1 MKTHFVVTAEGQLA
15 CGSNSYVAMATAGR
29 DVCASCERR
38 LDDIIYA
45 AVQLAKTPGAA
56 ALAVGD
62 KRMART
68 LKYLR
73 SLDAP
78 VDATRTPTPATRCCS
93 TPSSA
98 TSCSSSPSFA

>member
-62 KRMART
+62 KRMARA

-73 SLDAP
+73 TLGADDAP
-78 VDATRTPTPATRCCS
+78 DAPAVEPR
-93 TPSSA
+93 PRG
-98 TSCSSSPSFA
+98 PQPGDLP